1 MKTIFVPI
9 FFLFISMLCSGQISP
24 PVIDLYGGGSAGIGE
39 NRPFWNISNQHGKY
53 SLNPYGGIVG
63 FSIEAVDS
71 SKSFL
76 RFDYG
81 LECFYPGARE
91 AGFKIH
97 QGYAAIKTSLLTFWA
112 GRKEEVIGNQDSI
125 LSTGGS
131 VWSANARPMPKLVLA
146 TPGYV
151 DVPFTKGYV
160 EVNGSLAH
168 GWFEEDRYVKNLYMH
183 QKHAHVRFGGDFF
196 INASVGLIHFA
207 QWGGES
213 PNPRFGVL
221 PSGWDAYKKV
231 FVVKEGDPGAV
242 DTGEVINK
250 LGNHLGARNYRI
262 DYKHE
267 RFTTSFYFQTIFE
280 DNSGFSKPFYKDGV
294 KGLVIRTK
302 DSDRLVNHIVMEYIQ
317 TTWQSGS
324 VHDISDSIKLVGDDD
339 YYNHYIYLSGWSYK
353 WFTLGT
359 PLITSPVYYG
369 NNTRLYNNRVMAL
382 HVGLGGVIGG
392 LDYRTFFTY
401 STNKGTYKKPSS
413 QRNQFSWYLETTL
426 PAIWQG
432 IDLNIMLAADIGQM
446 YGNNLG
452 VNLLLKRTFRPFD
465 Q

>member
-1 MKTIFVPI
+1 MKAIFVPI
-9 FFLFISMLCSGQISP
+9 FFLFISTLCAGQISP

-39 NRPFWNISNQHGKY
+39 NRPFWNLSNQYGKY
-53 SLNPYGGIVG
+53 SSNSYGGIAG

-76 RFDYG
+76 SFDYG
-81 LECFYPGARE
+81 LECYYPGARE
-91 AGFKIH
+91 AGLIIH
-97 QGYAAIKTSLLTFWA
+97 QGYASIKTPWLNFWA
-112 GRKEEVIGNQDSI
+112 GRKEEVIGNQDTL
-125 LSTGGS
+125 LSSGS
-131 VWSANARPMPKLVLA
+131 VVWTANAPTMPKLAIA
-146 TPGYV
+146 TPGYI

-207 QWGGES
+207 QWGGVS

-231 FVVKEGDPGAV
+231 FFVKEGGQGTV
-242 DTGEVINK
+242 DSGEVINK

-262 DYKHE
+262 DYNHD
-267 RFTTSFYFQTIFE
+267 RFTASFYFQTIFE
-280 DNSGFSKPFYKDGV
+280 DNSGFSKPFYQDGI
-294 KGLVIRTK
+294 KGLVIKTK
-302 DSDRLVNHIVMEYIQ
+302 DADHLVNHIVMEYVQ

-324 VHDISDSIKLVGDDD
+324 VHDITDSIKLVGDDD
-339 YYNHYIYLSGWSYK
+339 YFNHYIYLSGWSYK

-359 PLITSPVYYG
+359 PLITSPLYYD
-369 NNTRLYNNRVMAL
+369 NNTRLNNNLVKAF

-401 STNKGTYKKPSS
+401 STNKGTYKRLFSS

-426 PAIWQG
+426 PSIWQG
-432 IDLNIMLAADIGQM
+432 IDLCIMLAADVGKM

-452 VNLLLKRTFRPFD
+452 VNILLKRTFIPFD
-465 Q
+465 